1 MKAGWQTAFMTLH
14 RCKYYLH
21 ALATL
26 HLQKEL
32 QCPVDMILLTTKLFC
47 CIGLVSVAKIQSCC
61 AVVKECTNQFNVE
74 GVYIYIYIYA
84 TVT

>member
-1 MKAGWQTAFMTLH
+1 MKAGQQIAFMTLH
-14 RCKYYLH
+14 KCKYHLY

-32 QCPVDMILLTTKLFC
+32 WCPLDMILLTTKLLFC
-47 CIGLVSVAKIQSCC
+47 VGLVSVAKIRSCC

-74 GVYIYIYIYA
+74 GVCIYA
-84 TVT
+84 VT